1 MEKLTIAA
9 HVTAAFVVA
18 AAYHV
23 PANAQ
28 SVEDFYRGKQATMFV
43 GNPPGGGYD
52 SYARVAARHLTRF
65 IPGNP
70 AFIVQNMPGAGG
82 LRVTGHMYNVAPKDG
97 TALALTQRAILTAP
111 LLEPADK
118 QLQFDVMKFNWIGS
132 INVDTGF
139 IMVWHTA
146 PHHTMDD
153 LYKHE
158 LIVGSSNPSSETIPY
173 FLNNVLGTK
182 LKIVSGYKSGTEI
195 LVAMERGE
203 VQSRILGSVSGIET
217 LLEPWIKDNK
227 VRFLATVS
235 PRRSQ
240 WMPDVPTLKE
250 FAKDKPQEQMLDLL
264 LSSQLWG
271 RPYLMPPGVPE
282 ERVKAVRAAFNT
294 MTQDTAFLE
303 ETKKLGLEI
312 ELVKGEEIEDLLKGL
327 YNLSPDIVQATRQA
341 VVPKQ

>member
-1 MEKLTIAA
+1 MGKLSTAKHIAIGL
-9 HVTAAFVVA
+9 A
-18 AAYHV
+18 AATAYS
-23 PANAQ
+23 ALASAQ
-28 SVEDFYRGKQATMFV
+28 SAEDFYSGKQATMFV

-52 SYARVAARHLTRF
+52 AYARVTARHLARF

-70 AFIVQNMPGAGG
+70 SFIVQNMPGAGG
-82 LRVTGHMYNVAPKDG
+82 LRLTGHMYNIAPKDG
-97 TALALTQRAILTAP
+97 TAMALTQRAILTAP
-111 LLEPADK
+111 LLDSSDT
-118 QLQFDVMKFNWIGS
+118 QLQFDIMKFNWIGS
-132 INVDTGF
+132 INIDTGF

-146 PHHTMDD
+146 PHQTMDD

-173 FLNNVLGTK
+173 FLNNIFGTK

-195 LVAMERGE
+195 LNAMERGE

-227 VRFLATVS
+227 VRFLAAVS
-235 PRRSQ
+235 PRRSP

-250 FAKDKPQEQMLDLL
+250 FAKGKSQEQMLDLL
-264 LSSQLWG
+264 LASQLWG

-294 MTQDTAFLE
+294 MTQDAAFLE
-303 ETKKLGLEI
+303 ETKKLGLTI
-312 ELVKGEEIEDLLKGL
+312 DLVKGEEIDDLLKDL
-327 YNLSPDIVQATRQA
+327 YNLPPEIVQATRKA
-341 VVPKQ
+341 VAPK